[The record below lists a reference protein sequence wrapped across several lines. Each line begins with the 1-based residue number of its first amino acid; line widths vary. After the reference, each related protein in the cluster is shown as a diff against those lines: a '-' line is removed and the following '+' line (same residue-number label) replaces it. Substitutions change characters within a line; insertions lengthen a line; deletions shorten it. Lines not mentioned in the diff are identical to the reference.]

1 MNWREDKLEILFLI
15 VSVVVV
21 IIMTILT
28 VIDLRSYRVVDVD
41 GEIHY
46 CTDDNASF
54 HYIETHSST
63 LMPVNNGQT
72 LIYLPAMTTSATKVY
87 DNPSVCK

>member
-1 MNWREDKLEILFLI
+1 MNWRDDKPEILLLSLTAVI
-15 VSVVVV
+15 V

-28 VIDLRSYRVVDVD
+28 VIDLRSYRIVSVNGV
-41 GEIHY
+41 IHY
-46 CTDDNASF
+46 CTDNNTSF
-54 HYIETHSST
+54 HYIETHSNT

-72 LIYLPAMTTSATKVY
+72 LIYLPAMTTSSTKVY